1 MAFIPSVLLV
11 ASIFVGIVGAGIIVI
26 LGLFWIVEKLGG
38 DISKPQDVL
47 GTFLLFV
54 IFIVLTAWCYD
65 YLNEIW

>member
-38 DISKPQDVL
+38 DISEPQDVL

>member
-1 MAFIPSVLLV
+1 MAYIPSILLV

-38 DISKPQDVL
+38 DISEPQDVL

>member
-1 MAFIPSVLLV
+1 MAYIPSVLLV

-38 DISKPQDVL
+38 DISEPQDVL

>member
-1 MAFIPSVLLV
+1 MTFIPSVLLV

-38 DISKPQDVL
+38 DISEPQDVL

>member
-1 MAFIPSVLLV
+1 MAYIPSVLLV

-38 DISKPQDVL
+38 DISEPQDVL
-47 GTFLLFV
+47 GTCLLFV